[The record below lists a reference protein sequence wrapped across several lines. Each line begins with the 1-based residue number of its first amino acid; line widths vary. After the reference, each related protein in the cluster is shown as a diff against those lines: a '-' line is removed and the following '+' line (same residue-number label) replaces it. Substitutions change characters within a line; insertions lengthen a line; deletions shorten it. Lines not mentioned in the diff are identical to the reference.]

1 MATEEQIAV
10 FDEYVSQLKEDFE
23 RIANELKI
31 CGTLGG
37 LYTYSMSVQKLIGQY
52 DTISRKAS
60 VA

>member
-10 FDEYVSQLKEDFE
+10 FDEYVSQLKEDLE

-31 CGTLGG
+31 YGTLGG
-37 LYTYSMSVQKLIGQY
+37 HYRYSMSLQKLIGQY